1 MENEKIRILVVPSD
15 FEGGVGFFRALQP
28 HRYLTE
34 KYGDEFEC
42 VIDGNPDWRDM
53 EKLKS
58 FDIIFCQRKIYDD
71 TRVFVNTLQALK
83 DTSVKVV
90 LDIDDSWDLSPTHP
104 MYGMYKRYGMEQII
118 TGILKLGDYVTTT
131 TDIFASQIQQFN
143 PNPVVL
149 PNAINPNDPSFTTH
163 KKPSDKLR
171 FGFIMGSAHEYD
183 VKLMGNFVSQLSQD
197 VIDQIQI
204 VLCGFDLRGRI
215 EYQDPVT
222 HEIKARAMAPKEGVW
237 YRYENMVTNN
247 RAIISP
253 LYRKF
258 LNMYIPNLEYPD
270 YQNEHYHRCWTKD
283 MQHYYSHYDDV
294 DVLYAP
300 LEPKHYNFV
309 KSQLK
314 AIECCF
320 SNTAIIAQNYG
331 PYTIDLKHAIDENG
345 QYVEGGNAL
354 LVDLDKNATDWA
366 KLTTMLVK
374 DRGLLDKMRTRLHED
389 LCGKYN
395 LDTVT
400 DMRAEFYRKI
410 AKKN

>member
-1 MENEKIRILVVPSD
+1 MDKEKIKILVIPSD
-15 FEGGVGFFRALQP
+15 FEGGVGFFRVLQP
-28 HRYLTE
+28 HKYLME

-42 VIDGNPDWRDM
+42 VIDGKPDWTDL
-53 EKLKS
+53 EKLKEY
-58 FDIIFCQRKIYDD
+58 DIIFCQRKIYEN
-71 TRVFVNTLQALK
+71 TRVFADALRELK
-83 DTSVKVV
+83 NSNVSVV

-104 MYGMYKRYGMEQII
+104 MYGMYKRYNMEQTI
-118 TGILKLGDYVTTT
+118 TGILQLGDYVTTT
-131 TDIFASQIQQFN
+131 TDIFASEIERFN
-143 PNPVVL
+143 KNVVVI
-149 PNAINPNDPSFTTH
+149 PNAINPNDPSFITH

-197 VIDQIQI
+197 VIDKIQI
-204 VLCGFDLRGRI
+204 VLCGFDLRGRV
-215 EYQDPVT
+215 EYVDPVT
-222 HEIKARAMAPKEGVW
+222 KQIKARSMAPKEGVW

-247 RAIISP
+247 RAIISSK
-253 LYRKF
+253 YKKF
-258 LNMYIPNLEYPD
+258 LNMYIPQLEYPD
-270 YQNEHYHRCWTKD
+270 YESEHYHRCWTKD
-283 MQHYYSHYDDV
+283 MSHYYSHYDNV

-300 LEPKHYNFV
+300 LEPKHYNYV

-331 PYTIDLKHAIDENG
+331 PYTIDLKHALDENG

-354 LVDLDKNATDWA
+354 LVDLDKNGTDWA
-366 KLTTMLVK
+366 KFTTMLVN
-374 DRGLLDKMRTRLHED
+374 DRELLNKIRTQLHTD

-400 DMRAEFYRKI
+400 DIRADFYRKI
-410 AKKN
+410 VKKG